1 MGGKD
6 HAFAQQFVVE
16 HQQGA
21 VEELKLVIPQ
31 NVEQLWFCLCRI
43 SNKPRVIFQHSEHLW
58 PRVCIFPLISTQIK
72 EIRTRIGKQLRHAQI
87 ITTYEIN
94 VYSC

>member
-1 MGGKD
+1 VGGKD

-21 VEELKLVIPQ
+21 VKELKLVIPQ

-43 SNKPRVIFQHSEHLW
+43 PNKPRVIF
-58 PRVCIFPLISTQIK
+58 
-72 EIRTRIGKQLRHAQI
+72 
-87 ITTYEIN
+87 
-94 VYSC
+94 

>member
-43 SNKPRVIFQHSEHLW
+43 PNKPRVIF
-58 PRVCIFPLISTQIK
+58 
-72 EIRTRIGKQLRHAQI
+72 
-87 ITTYEIN
+87 
-94 VYSC
+94 